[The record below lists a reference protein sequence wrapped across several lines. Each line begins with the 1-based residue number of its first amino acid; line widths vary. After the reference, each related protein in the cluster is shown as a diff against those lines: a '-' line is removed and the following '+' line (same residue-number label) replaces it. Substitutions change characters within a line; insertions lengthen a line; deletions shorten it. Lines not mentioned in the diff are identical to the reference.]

1 MQKGRSLF
9 VIILALGAGSLSVK
23 RISTSGNAQGLDLP
37 VDDYASGP
45 KRFSAVK
52 AKVTPHL
59 KKSFQ
64 EKGLT
69 WGSPIFIRAF
79 KEEKTLELWVKK
91 GQEFTLFR
99 TYPIAAASGKL
110 GPKQSEGDRQ
120 VPEGFYFVK
129 PHQMNPQSNFHLSF
143 NIGYPNAFDKAHNR
157 SGSFIMIH
165 GSNVSLGCLAMTNAR
180 IEEIYTLAKAAF
192 KSGQPFFRV
201 HFFPFHM
208 TAEKLARHT
217 TNSWLP
223 FWKNL
228 KTGYQWFEE
237 KKSPPNVTLKIQK
250 YHFE

>member
-1 MQKGRSLF
+1 VQKGRSLF

-192 KSGQPFFRV
+192 KSGQLPLPHDRGKARSSHHKFLAPFL
-201 HFFPFHM
+201 
-208 TAEKLARHT
+208 EKSENRLPMVRGKKEPAQCHPQ
-217 TNSWLP
+217 NS
-223 FWKNL
+223 
-228 KTGYQWFEE
+228 
-237 KKSPPNVTLKIQK
+237 KIS
-250 YHFE
+250 F